1 MATLDERVAY
11 LEGRVEEHAR
21 SVDGIREALA
31 SLEGRMD
38 RRFEA
43 VDRRFEAI
51 DHRFEA
57 LEDKMSRQFM
67 WLVGIQV
74 TTLAS
79 VLAAFAATVTALVS
93 R

>member
-21 SVDGIREALA
+21 SVDGISEALA
-31 SLEGRMD
+31 SLE
-38 RRFEA
+38 
-43 VDRRFEAI
+43 
-51 DHRFEA
+51 A
-57 LEDKMSRQFM
+57 LEEKMSRQFM

>member
-21 SVDGIREALA
+21 SVDGISEALA

-43 VDRRFEAI
+43 VDRRFEA
-51 DHRFEA
+51 
-57 LEDKMSRQFM
+57 LEEKMSRQFM